1 MGRPLHAA
9 PSRPCPAP
17 QAWLACPRS
26 VLCAGGG
33 LDVDCCGVPGQPR
46 GPAAGSLRGDGR
58 ASWAKAAGRTASRL
72 PLLVGVS
79 TWGRGHRGREQP
91 LTCARSALGVRHGGA
106 SARRPPIRGPPSLPL
121 CLPAQEEELGDV
133 RGRGGTNQRLVSVA
147 DGLRTAGDG
156 TGAQGRSGR
165 PPQPRVA
172 PAPPWAPG
180 SWGGQH
186 LSWRAGL
193 WHCTHTHTHTHTRP
207 TPSSPS
213 EWQGQVE
220 AA

>member
-17 QAWLACPRS
+17 QAWLACTRS

-33 LDVDCCGVPGQPR
+33 SDVDCCGVPGQPR

-156 TGAQGRSGR
+156 TGAQGRSG
-165 PPQPRVA
+165 QAA
-172 PAPPWAPG
+172 PAPRGSGPTLG
-180 SWGGQH
+180 SWLLGWAAPE
-186 LSWRAGL
+186 LASRAVAL
-193 WHCTHTHTHTHTRP
+193 YAHAHAHAHTP
-207 TPSSPS
+207 DSVLP
-213 EWQGQVE
+213 E
-220 AA
+220 

>member
-9 PSRPCPAP
+9 PSRPCPAH
-17 QAWLACPRS
+17 QAWLACTQS

-33 LDVDCCGVPGQPR
+33 SDVDCCGVPGQPR

-165 PPQPRVA
+165 AA
-172 PAPPWAPG
+172 PAPRGSGPTLG
-180 SWGGQH
+180 SWLLGWAAPE
-186 LSWRAGL
+186 LASRAVAL
-193 WHCTHTHTHTHTRP
+193 YAHAHAHAHTP
-207 TPSSPS
+207 DSVLP
-213 EWQGQVE
+213 E
-220 AA
+220 